1 MFGFVGRLL
10 GSDKALSKVV
20 DGVSNG
26 LDKLVYT
33 DEERA
38 DAAAAERK
46 AGREMV
52 VEWMRNTQGQ
62 NIARRLIALCIT
74 AVWLW
79 MYLVAA
85 IAGMVAVFADE
96 PDKLRMLAE
105 VARGNADEMSGP
117 IMLILSFYFAA
128 PHMGVLAKGVLA
140 KWQGQ
145 GIGKGRD

>member
-20 DGVSNG
+20 DGVSEG

-79 MYLVAA
+79 MYLIAA

-96 PDKLRMLAE
+96 PEKMRLLAE

-128 PHMGVLAKGVLA
+128 PHMADLTKGVLA

-145 GIGKGRD
+145 GRV

>member
-20 DGVSNG
+20 DGVSSG

-74 AVWLW
+74 AVWLC
-79 MYLVAA
+79 MYLIAA

-140 KWQGQ
+140 KWQGKD
-145 GIGKGRD
+145 GIKGR